1 MRRIWD
7 DERGIT
13 LAEIV
18 VAIAIIGIGLMALA
32 SVIPIAAYGV
42 QEGNQLST
50 ATFLANA
57 RLEQVQNA
65 RWACPPPAAPAC
77 SLPPAVD
84 NIGVSTSSTAAPQS
98 GGTTTFPDESPMAA
112 PYAGYTRQVRITDC
126 GVGAGCGGVVDSNLR
141 QATVFV
147 SYQPLTGVGQ
157 GSGPKT
163 AVVTMLVA
171 RK

>member
-1 MRRIWD
+1 MRRIWG

-57 RLEQVQNA
+57 RLEQAQNA
-65 RWACPPPAAPAC
+65 RWGQN
-77 SLPPAVD
+77 PAVD
-84 NIGVSTSSTAAPQS
+84 NIGVSASSTAAPQS

-112 PYAGYTRQVRITDC
+112 PYAGYSRSVRVTDC

-141 QATVFV
+141 QVTVFV
-147 SYQPLTGVGQ
+147 SYQPLSGVGQ